1 MLPRSRFRSF
11 FIAGVVCSLLIGMK
25 VSSHSL
31 ENPNQPLAAESGYRL
46 SPASVSA
53 TSRRKATILVT
64 TTSDTG
70 PGSLRNAIETA
81 MTTGGN
87 NTIGFN
93 IPGFSNGPFVIKLG
107 SALPPLP
114 IGTVIDGSTQAEN
127 AGTDPNPNGP
137 DIFLDATSSAIATA
151 ITISTR
157 QCVIRGIGIFGAS
170 NTAILI
176 TGSFATENRVEGCYI
191 GTNKDATDQAARG
204 NNIGILLA
212 NNTTSNVIGGTTSAA
227 RNIISGNINGIVLD
241 GAFTRSNQVL
251 NNVIGLNRQ
260 LTEAIGNG
268 TSGIVLQN
276 GASSNQI
283 GGVVNS
289 VAAGNYI
296 GGNNSH
302 GVVLT
307 GANTGFNMVQANVIG
322 TNDSRASLGNGGDG
336 IRIVSGALRNVIGGA
351 AASTANIIAFSG
363 GSGVKIGVDK
373 GDVNTQRNTVSQNRI
388 FGNKG
393 LRIDLGDSGET
404 QNDVSDSDT
413 GPNSLINKPVVTTV
427 ANVDGELVIQG
438 TYDDAEAQGNIE
450 VFANFPEITDPKTA
464 PNQQFL
470 ATKAVGSTF
479 MVTVPLPTGRFTVSA
494 TFTDNLGNTSEFSNE
509 VEYKFGPP
517 DLIVEGLSV
526 TPAATPPGGVVKVSF
541 AIANQG
547 FLQAQGSTALVVY
560 STNTVI
566 DTSDFELMPVNIPP
580 IPAQGKTNTITVEV
594 TVPALP
600 ISGNVFLGVIA
611 DSQRVVT
618 ESNEANNTASA
629 PITVTPIE
637 TPKLDLSVSGLTV
650 SQPGGATG
658 TPLSVS
664 FVVANSGPAVATPTA
679 SQMYFSTDST
689 ITPTDTLVGTL
700 NTPAIESSASV
711 TVTGTVTVPE
721 ALAAGNY
728 FLGVIV
734 DANQQLNETSETNNT
749 AAIRFTVG
757 GLADLTVTEVI
768 VTPTQ
773 VSVGD
778 EVTVSATL
786 RNQGTLAAPI
796 SRYALVLSADAT
808 IGDEAD
814 TILRTQE
821 MSSVPSNQTIVV
833 AAGVQIPEVQTST
846 GTFFIG
852 VIADSENAVEELSET
867 NNTASAQLSLKDTTP
882 PMVRVLKPNGGEAI
896 AAGRTFET
904 IEWTASDNLAV
915 VSQEIRLSTNRGVTF
930 PIVILTGLSPE
941 VRSLA
946 WDVPADLNTTTARIQ
961 VVIQDAEGNEGQGV
975 SLADFTVARPPVIV
989 SPPKLKKTGKLVFQT
1004 TNANILAGAQ
1014 LLVSVAENTETFDL
1028 SVSSKTV
1035 LVKPTTRSVPGDRSL
1050 SQVLT
1055 KGTTAT
1061 LIIRNPNGVT
1071 STPLTFT
1078 VQ

>member
-1 MLPRSRFRSF
+1 MFTRSRFRSF
-11 FIAGVVCSLLIGMK
+11 FIAGVVGSCLIGMK
-25 VSSHSL
+25 VSSHSF
-31 ENPNQPLAAESGYRL
+31 ENPNQLSAAESGYRV
-46 SPASVSA
+46 PAVTAPAPSS
-53 TSRRKATILVT
+53 RKATILVT

-81 MTTGGN
+81 GGN
-87 NTIGFN
+87 NTIAFN
-93 IPGFSNGPFVIKLG
+93 IPGFSNGPFVIKLN

-137 DIFLDATSSAIATA
+137 DIFLDATSSGIATA
-151 ITISTR
+151 ITISAS
-157 QCVIRGIGIFGAS
+157 QCVVRGIGIFGAS

-176 TGSFATENRVEGCYI
+176 TGSFATGNRVEGCYI
-191 GTNKDATDQAARG
+191 GTNKDATDQATRG

-212 NNTTSNVIGGTTSAA
+212 NNTTSNVIGGTTPAA
-227 RNIISGNINGIVLD
+227 RNIISGNTNHGIVLD

-289 VAAGNYI
+289 VAVGNHI

-302 GVVLT
+302 GIVLT

-322 TNDSRASLGNGGDG
+322 TNASRASLGNGGDG
-336 IRIVSGALRNVIGGA
+336 VRLVSGALRNVIGGA
-351 AASTANIIAFSG
+351 AGSTANIIAFSG

-373 GDVNTQRNTVSQNRI
+373 GDVNTQRNTISQNQI
-388 FGNKG
+388 FGSKG
-393 LRIDLGDSGET
+393 LRIDLGDTGET
-404 QNDVSDSDT
+404 QNDAADSDT
-413 GPNSLINKPVVTTV
+413 GPNTLINKPVITTV

-526 TPAATPPGGVVKVSF
+526 TPAATPPGGVVEVSF
-541 AIANQG
+541 VIANQG

-560 STNTVI
+560 STNNVI

-580 IPAQGKTNTITVEV
+580 IPAQGKTNVIKVEV

-618 ESNEANNTASA
+618 ESNETNNTASA
-629 PITVTPIE
+629 PVTVTPIE

-664 FVVANSGPAVATPTA
+664 FVVANSGPAVATPTT

-721 ALAAGNY
+721 ALPAGNY
-728 FLGVIV
+728 FLGVMV
-734 DANQQLNETSETNNT
+734 DANRQLNETSETNNT
-749 AAIRFTVG
+749 AAVRFTVG
-757 GLADLTVTEVI
+757 GLADLSVPEMT
-768 VTPTQ
+768 VTPTL

-786 RNQGTLAAPI
+786 QNQGMLAAPA
-796 SRYALVLSADAT
+796 SRYVLVVSADAT

-814 TILRTQE
+814 AIVLTQE
-821 MSSVPSNQTIVV
+821 VASIPSNQTVQVSAQVRIPAVP
-833 AAGVQIPEVQTST
+833 AGS
-846 GTFFIG
+846 GTLFLG
-852 VIADSENAVEELSET
+852 LVADSENAVEESSET

-882 PMVRVLKPNGGEAI
+882 PMVRILKPNGGEAI

-915 VSQEIRLSTNRGVTF
+915 VSQEIRLSTNGGASF
-930 PIVILTGLSPE
+930 PIVILTGLSSE

-961 VVIQDAEGNEGQGV
+961 VVIQDAEGNEGQGI

-989 SPPKLKKTGKLVFQT
+989 SPPKLKKTGKLVFQA

-1014 LLVSVAENTETFDL
+1014 LLVTVAENTETFDL

-1035 LVKPTTRSVPGDRSL
+1035 LVKPGTRSVPGDRPL